1 MSDHTNLPTCDWCL
15 RPLAPEGVSW
25 DDVDDPEGY
34 CWGDEQQGCACA
46 SAHEEAWPKMLAEV
60 ARLRRDLRDS
70 QNYRIEA
77 AHDRGIEIER
87 LRGLL
92 GEAIE
97 CLQEFVCDDEQDGA
111 PPDTEQRAQL
121 EAFLVGLLGDRLDPG
136 CLRLVNDTLVHG
148 EHLRSLAE
156 RSCTDG
162 TVAAR
167 QQAYERLKRR
177 HSRTITTM
185 RDLLTGLRCADEA
198 PALP

>member
-92 GEAIE
+92 GECAGWIGDT
-97 CLQEFVCDDEQDGA
+97 CDVIGMS
-111 PPDTEQRAQL
+111 DT
-121 EAFLVGLLGDRLDPG
+121 RL
-136 CLRLVNDTLVHG
+136 N
-148 EHLRSLAE
+148 
-156 RSCTDG
+156 
-162 TVAAR
+162 AAR
-167 QQAYERLKRR
+167 VLLSRL
-177 HSRTITTM
+177 
-185 RDLLTGLRCADEA
+185 AA
-198 PALP
+198 ALEKDHG